1 MLEFP
6 SFAALAAST
15 SFGNRTMELNPI
27 ISKIRDLDE
36 RATSLRG
43 YL

>member
-1 MLEFP
+1 MLEFA
-6 SFAALAAST
+6 SFAALAART
-15 SFGNRTMELNPI
+15 SFGNGTMELNPI
-27 ISKIRDLDE
+27 TNKIRDLDE